1 MNTSPLDHPWHF
13 DSRGRTA
20 GTTGDDHV
28 RDLILQFFFT
38 KPGERVNRPNFGAGL
53 LQRTFEPNSTLTAAT
68 LEFNV
73 RAGLHE
79 CLGDVIEVTTLTVTA
94 REEVLEVAFD
104 YRIRATDETRTGET
118 VTIPV

>member
-20 GTTGDDHV
+20 ATTPNDHV
-28 RDLILQFFFT
+28 RDMILQFFFT

-53 LQRTFEPNSTLTAAT
+53 LQRVFEPNSTLTAAA

-73 RAGLHE
+73 RAGLQE
-79 CLGDVIEVTTLTVTA
+79 CLGDVIEVSALAVTA
-94 REEVLEVAFD
+94 REEVLEVTLD
-104 YRIRATDETRTGET
+104 YRIRATGEIRTAENFT
-118 VTIPV
+118 VAV